1 MSATTKK
8 VLVMDF
14 SAAAANRTR
23 SVRITDPKEDL
34 TAAQVEEAMQKLV
47 DLNAF
52 VSFVSEGP
60 VSLKGART
68 VQTVTNKFDISVD

>member
-14 SAAAANRTR
+14 SAAANRTR
-23 SVRITDPKEDL
+23 SVRITDPKDDL

>member
-14 SAAAANRTR
+14 SAAKRTR